1 MGMKRRVMVGKEKIK
16 FPEEGLLHYWALNGN
31 AVDAKGGANGT
42 ASGVSYVTGVNGQAA
57 KFIAGSYVQVPI
69 NINLS
74 QWTVLC
80 WLNVRENIYSDDGI
94 IIYRSG
100 QKSVYGI
107 CYTGSTG
114 RIYVYD
120 GNSYVYSDY
129 QMNPNTWNLLTL
141 SCDGSGIKYYMNGK
155 MFDSV
160 GYKRLF
166 LQNTSKI
173 GRDDLS
179 ILERSFRGSIDEM
192 AIWNRAL
199 SAEEVQLL
207 YNQGKGLFYE

>member
-1 MGMKRRVMVGKEKIK
+1 MRRLLILLRENSN
-16 FPEEGLLHYWALNGN
+16 FPKDGLIHYWALDGN
-31 AVDAKGGANGT
+31 AVDSKGGANGT
-42 ASGVSYVTGVNGQAA
+42 ASGVSYVAGVNREAA
-57 KFIAGSYVQVPI
+57 KFVTRSYVQVPL

-74 QWTVLC
+74 KWTVSC

-94 IIYRSG
+94 IMYRNG
-100 QKSVYGI
+100 QRSVYGI
-107 CYTGSTG
+107 CYTGSSG
-114 RIYVYD
+114 RIYMYD
-120 GNSYVYSDY
+120 GDVYVYADY
-129 QMNPNTWNLLTL
+129 QMKPNTWNLLTL

-179 ILERSFRGSIDEM
+179 TLERSFRGSIDEM

-199 SAEEVQLL
+199 SAEDVQLL

>member
-1 MGMKRRVMVGKEKIK
+1 MRRLLILLRENSN
-16 FPEEGLLHYWALNGN
+16 FPKDGLIHYWPLNGDS
-31 AVDAKGGANGT
+31 VDLIGGANGT
-42 ASGVSYVTGVNGQAA
+42 SSGVSWVAGVNGQAA
-57 KFIAGSYVQVPI
+57 KFITRSYVQVPL

-74 QWTVLC
+74 KWTVSC

-94 IIYRSG
+94 IMYRSG
-100 QKSVYGI
+100 QRSVYGI
-107 CYTGSTG
+107 CYTGSSG
-114 RIYVYD
+114 RIYMYD
-120 GNSYVYSDY
+120 GDVYVYADY
-129 QMNPNTWNLLTL
+129 QMKPNTWNLLTL

-179 ILERSFRGSIDEM
+179 TLERSFRGSIDEM
-192 AIWNRAL
+192 GIWNRSL

-207 YNQGKGLFYE
+207 YNQGKGLFYK

>member
-1 MGMKRRVMVGKEKIK
+1 MRRLLMLLRENSN
-16 FPEEGLLHYWALNGN
+16 FPKDGLIHYWPLNGDS
-31 AVDAKGGANGT
+31 VDLIGGANGT
-42 ASGVSYVTGVNGQAA
+42 SSGVSWVAGVNGQAA
-57 KFIAGSYVQVPI
+57 KFITRSYVQVPL

-74 QWTVLC
+74 KWTVSC

-94 IIYRSG
+94 IMYRSG
-100 QKSVYGI
+100 QRSVYGI
-107 CYTGSTG
+107 CYTGSSG
-114 RIYVYD
+114 RIYMYD
-120 GNSYVYSDY
+120 GDVYVYADY
-129 QMNPNTWNLLTL
+129 QMKPNTWNLLTL

-179 ILERSFRGSIDEM
+179 TLERSFRGSIDEM
-192 AIWNRAL
+192 GIWNRSL

-207 YNQGKGLFYE
+207 YNQGKGLFYK